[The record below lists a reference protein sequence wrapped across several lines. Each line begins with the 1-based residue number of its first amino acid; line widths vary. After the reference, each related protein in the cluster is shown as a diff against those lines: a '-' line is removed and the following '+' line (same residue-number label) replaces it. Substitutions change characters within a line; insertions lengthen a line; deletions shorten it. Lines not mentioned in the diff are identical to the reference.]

1 MSTNRSGGRVLLVVP
16 IASALVARCGV
27 SQEKYDA
34 LAAQNN
40 QLMAQ
45 NAAQADEMNSLRQ
58 QVASRET
65 QVGRLQDAIKY
76 TVNSELLF
84 KSGSW
89 TITPDG
95 REIMAKIA
103 SQLAPNQ
110 ERKLVINGYTD
121 NQPVGRS
128 LRREGIDS
136 NDALSLRR
144 AEAVSQFLVS
154 QGVRQNMVTVQ
165 GLGERQ
171 PVATN
176 DTAEGRA
183 RNRRVEIAL
192 APSGG

>member
-1 MSTNRSGGRVLLVVP
+1 MSTNRSGGRRLLVVT
-16 IASALVARCGV
+16 IASALVTGCGV

-40 QLMAQ
+40 QLRTE
-45 NAAQADEMNSLRQ
+45 NTAQAGEINSLRQ

-110 ERKLVINGYTD
+110 ERKIVINGYTD

-154 QGVRQNMVTVQ
+154 QGVRPNMVTVQ

>member
-1 MSTNRSGGRVLLVVP
+1 VRL
-16 IASALVARCGV
+16 

-40 QLMAQ
+40 QLRTE
-45 NAAQADEMNSLRQ
+45 NTAQAGEINSLRQ
-58 QVASRET
+58 QVGSRET

-110 ERKLVINGYTD
+110 ERKIVINGYTD

-154 QGVRQNMVTVQ
+154 QGVRPNMVTVQ

>member
-1 MSTNRSGGRVLLVVP
+1 MSTNRSGSRGLLVVP
-16 IASALVARCGV
+16 IASLLVAGCGV

-154 QGVRQNMVTVQ
+154 QGVRPNMVTVQ